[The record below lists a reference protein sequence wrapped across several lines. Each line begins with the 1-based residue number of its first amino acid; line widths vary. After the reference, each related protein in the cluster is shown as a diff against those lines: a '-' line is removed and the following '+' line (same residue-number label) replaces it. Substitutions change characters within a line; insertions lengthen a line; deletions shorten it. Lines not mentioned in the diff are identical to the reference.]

1 MIIIHNKERDL
12 AASNFLELAK
22 HKFGKRFRQRY
33 YGIAEPF
40 LNGYQFILDINNV
53 SFICRTDG
61 PCMLNIL
68 YEQEFFGNAKSICNF
83 PEFFWTSH
91 ATGIFFGL
99 NEVKKQRKSE
109 YERLVIK
116 NIDLL
121 KESKKYKPLTSFEIN
136 LNDILLL
143 NF

>member
-1 MIIIHNKERDL
+1 MIIIHNQERDL

-33 YGIAEPF
+33 CGIAEPF

-68 YEQEFFGNAKSICNF
+68 YEQEFFGNAKNICDF
-83 PEFFWTSH
+83 TAFCWTSP
-91 ATGIFFGL
+91 TVGMFLG
-99 NEVKKQRKSE
+99 
-109 YERLVIK
+109 
-116 NIDLL
+116 
-121 KESKKYKPLTSFEIN
+121 
-136 LNDILLL
+136 
-143 NF
+143 